1 MITHDKLI
9 KLLKNSGADIDFD
22 SLDPNKN
29 LPDIGLD
36 SLDTYNFFVE
46 IDDDLGV
53 EVPDEV
59 FEELNTLEKIRN
71 YLESKLNG

>member
-9 KLLKNSGADIDFD
+9 KLLKKSGADIDFD

>member
-9 KLLKNSGADIDFD
+9 KLLKKSGADIDFD
-22 SLDPNKN
+22 NLDPNKN